1 MPIRVLVEDEGEW
14 EFPDDATDEEIVA
27 AINREQGL
35 GPRGIPPLP
44 PGFILDEPAGQV
56 PPPPPGFV
64 LDEERPRPRPAP
76 LVASHP
82 VGSPAGGA
90 ALPPPGNPLRE
101 AMLARRQAAG
111 GAGLAS
117 LGPEAVQAAGAAAAP
132 PLPQTQAPRVLEGT
146 PQALGAGLVDVAR
159 STAAM
164 PRVAAR
170 LGEGLA
176 DMVLGEAAGS
186 LVRKLG
192 EIAPQRIAGDFL
204 EEKLLKPASDFY
216 EGGEV
221 AQRDARDVPVG
232 EKLKE
237 PGWLLRQGLRQL
249 PQYAGSL
256 GSAGAKGASKLAR
269 LAAPFVME
277 AGETARNLEEYERQT
292 GEKLDNLAFGGAVV
306 GKGAVS
312 AGLELAGAEA
322 VLGKLA
328 KYAPAGIRRKL
339 GTTATKLLTGSP
351 GEGGTER
358 VQNLVG
364 NFAEMM
370 ATEKPSMRDLFERA
384 KTPEFWQALDEG
396 GAESQVLGSLL
407 GTAGSVGTAAGTV
420 RRAGR
425 IADARARTEAEAAW
439 RAEDPEGR
447 RTVPQQTIDAI
458 NDDVRALHNPETAD
472 EGLRRLKLETEA
484 LDARLQALR
493 PPGAT
498 RAPQA
503 AVVDP
508 EGRRVVPQA
517 TIDAINDDVRA
528 LVPGA
533 APRSGLLDDVL
544 SRTAQPNALGD
555 VLGATRRR
563 DQAEAQRQQRFR
575 AEQDAAERQRIAE
588 TPGAALRMVLGDAD
602 TVRPSE
608 RPGEPFL
615 EAEAGPRAG
624 QPRTVPTRAGAR
636 EETLESPEEA
646 DRSFLEGLGLTPE
659 QAREVGARMPTSD
672 DVTGYA
678 TARHHGPALERAQAW
693 AERTGQPA
701 QYVEIDVHNLGG
713 MNAALGHSGA
723 DRVLRGITQAVRS
736 QFPEEPGKR
745 VSFIRHGGD
754 ELSLVAAG
762 YTEDEVG
769 QRMAQAE
776 AAVAE
781 VIRAAGLSDIPHAK
795 GATDEAGRE
804 RRRGAG
810 IFWGAA
816 PIEPGSPLSRT
827 REVADFAV
835 EARKFTRRAEDVDR
849 KQAVP
854 SRNPAGPRPGGD
866 ATADLGGR
874 TSRPGSAPE
883 DARGERSEQVLEV
896 DRRAVASTEVGSLDR
911 TDPNTPTRARGGL
924 AAVADTLAEGESG
937 GARGTAGDTLY
948 ARGREAFRNRF
959 GEDAPGLDRF
969 LSLAEIV
976 RQEAP
981 DASHEE
987 AHEAALVL
995 LEEERRLAPRGA
1007 EVDAR
1012 AGAPHSRDARG
1023 VGALAEGASRTPG
1036 APREGLASRAVAR
1049 SVSRDPNPR
1058 ARGIP
1063 VRELAAAVARAEETW
1078 PAAPAIA
1085 VVRDE
1090 SELPLEVQESLGG
1103 AKVRGIYHG
1112 GRHDD
1117 TSSGTVFLL
1126 ADRVSSVAEAFET
1139 LVHELVGHA
1148 GVMAVLGPRAWKET
1162 VQGVLESRAGQ
1173 RMVAEWMDAHGK
1185 AYGFDLTTEAGKE
1198 GAVAETLAWIAERRL
1213 SSPTYSPP
1221 TFYRRILARLRLWLR
1236 GIGRRFGVTPD
1247 ALAWNED
1254 DVEALL
1260 VSAARRF
1267 EGGERAAGAGTWLS
1281 RASESEGTGE
1291 GPALSDAQ
1299 RRRVE
1304 ELVSRT
1310 RARLA
1315 ETDPRW
1321 RALGEDLAGEGREKP
1336 APLAFEDEVPTNP
1349 DAPTREAGRPDLA
1362 NPGLEEE
1369 GRRLV
1374 DRVDSTRTEAGEPTR
1389 RADAEV
1395 NAEADRRL
1403 ESDWEGERRALLAR
1417 GRQGAGLDDVET
1429 VAAKKIIS
1437 AEAFAAMK
1445 ALDVETLAETA
1456 ELIDAYRRTG
1466 TAQAQAFRQRRDE
1479 VRNPRERMAAFVA
1492 EAVLRPGEET
1502 SERIRTGTPAQRR
1515 EALKRHGEQAKA
1527 VLEKLRDRGIDVANL
1542 SDEDLADRFLVARV
1556 VREVAAARAD
1566 LSDKVFEYWS
1576 NAILSGPLTHIANVT
1591 GNTVSLAI
1599 EYGIQQPLEM
1609 ALGSVA
1615 GGGRSLAEGRALY
1628 GSVFRGVVRGARN
1641 AAEAFRTEQRALGEA
1656 GDPLAPDRLEARVA
1670 IGGRTGRAVRIPY
1683 RFLRAADEFYRG
1695 LIGEMEAAATAHG
1708 MARREG
1714 LSGEALEERMTAL
1727 LEDGESAAW
1736 QSASDRADLLTFQEE
1751 LGRFGRII
1759 LEARRKVPGLRYI
1772 LPFVTTP
1779 ANIFKTALRKSPAG
1793 AGRSLYLLSRRELSR
1808 DEAIRAGAE
1817 QLIGLGVI
1825 TLLAQGIGGG
1835 PDEEEP
1841 WITGTVPFRGS
1852 RKGERDLSE
1861 RTAPPLSVRIGRKW
1875 YGYGRLEPL
1884 ATWLGIT
1891 VDGLRGV
1898 KEAREGKEPDA
1909 VIGDAVK
1916 RFAGQL
1922 EDKTFLDGIGRI
1934 IRAIDDGRSA
1944 LRVVGD
1950 VAGGF
1955 VPALLRQPAQAL
1967 EGKVRESRAWGAGP
1981 SPKHEGERYESRL
1994 ARRIAER
2001 AAPFALEGTARVNAY
2016 GEDVEKPNRTFL
2028 GRLFSPVQR
2037 FDPET
2042 LPADVR
2048 RIDAAF
2054 RKWNEL
2060 NPDAAFYPPIPD
2072 PRWTRGGRTYFLS
2085 DEEYRTLLRRTG
2097 LTARRDL
2104 RKLLD
2109 DAGGMFG
2116 EEEIR
2121 KARKAFQRAAREARK
2136 SLKGPR
2142 ASGVEDE
2149 EGMR

>member
-90 ALPPPGNPLRE
+90 ALPPRVNPLRE
-101 AMLARRQAAG
+101 VLLARRQAAG
-111 GAGLAS
+111 GAPLAS
-117 LGPEAVQAAGAAAAP
+117 LGPEAVQDAGAAAAP
-132 PLPQTQAPRVLEGT
+132 PLPQTEGPGVLEGA

-159 STAAM
+159 SAAAM

-176 DMVLGEAAGS
+176 DQILGETAGAIA
-186 LVRKLG
+186 RKLG
-192 EIAPQRIAGDFL
+192 QIAPQRIVGDFL
-204 EEKLLKPASDFY
+204 EEKLMKPASDFY
-216 EGGEV
+216 EGGE
-221 AQRDARDVPVG
+221 AARRDARDVPVG

-237 PGWLLRQGLRQL
+237 PGWLLRQGLRQV
-249 PQYAGSL
+249 PQLATSL
-256 GSAGAKGASKLAR
+256 GSAGAANAPKLAR

-277 AGETARNLEEYERQT
+277 AGETARNLEEHEAAT
-292 GEKLDNLAFGGAVV
+292 GEKLGNLAFGGAVV
-306 GKGAVS
+306 GKGAVA

-322 VLGKLA
+322 ILGRLA
-328 KYAPAGIRRKL
+328 KYAPAAIRRKL
-339 GTTATKLLTGSP
+339 GTTATKLLSGSV

-358 VQNLVG
+358 AQNLVG

-407 GTAGSVGTAAGTV
+407 GTAGSVGTAAGTM

-425 IADARARTEAEAAW
+425 IEDARRRSEAEATW

-447 RTVPQQTIDAI
+447 RVVPPETIDAI
-458 NDDVRALHNPETAD
+458 NEGVRALQNPETAD
-472 EGLRRLKLETEA
+472 EGLRRLKLQTEA
-484 LDARLQALR
+484 LDARLQGLR
-493 PPGAT
+493 EPGAT
-498 RAPQA
+498 RAPEA
-503 AVVDP
+503 AAFDP
-508 EGRRVVPQA
+508 EGRRVVPPA
-517 TIDAINDDVRA
+517 TVDAINEGVRDLLRPETA
-528 LVPGA
+528 NERTARPPEATAAPVRRSELPSGGAESPLGAGPGA
-533 APRSGLLDDVL
+533 VTKTPR
-544 SRTAQPNALGD
+544 
-555 VLGATRRR
+555 
-563 DQAEAQRQQRFR
+563 
-575 AEQDAAERQRIAE
+575 
-588 TPGAALRMVLGDAD
+588 
-602 TVRPSE
+602 
-608 RPGEPFL
+608 L
-615 EAEAGPRAG
+615 EAESGSPEGEDGGA
-624 QPRTVPTRAGAR
+624 QRTRPHSLYARGR
-636 EETLESPEEA
+636 EENDPLESPEEA
-646 DRSFLEGLGLTPE
+646 DRSFLEGLGLSPE

-672 DVTGYA
+672 EVTGYA

-693 AERTGQPA
+693 AGRTGRPA

-723 DRVLRGITQAVRS
+723 DRVLRGITESVRA
-736 QFPEEPGKR
+736 QFPEEPGRR

-762 YTEDEVG
+762 YTEDEVV
-769 QRMAQAE
+769 QRMERAE

-781 VIRAAGLSDIPHAK
+781 VVRAAGLSDIPHAK

-816 PIEPGSPLSRT
+816 PIEPGSPLTRT

-874 TSRPGSAPE
+874 TGGPGSAPE
-883 DARGERSEQVLEV
+883 VAPGERTEEVLEA
-896 DRRAVASTEVGSLDR
+896 DRKALAGAESGRLNHTEPD
-911 TDPNTPTRARGGL
+911 TPTRVRGGFP
-924 AAVADTLAEGESG
+924 AVADRAAEGEDG
-937 GARGTAGDTLY
+937 GTRRTRPHTLY

-959 GEDAPGLDRF
+959 GEEAPGLDRF
-969 LSLAEIV
+969 LALAEMV

-981 DASHEE
+981 DASHED
-987 AHEAALVL
+987 ALEAALIL
-995 LEEERRLAPRGA
+995 LEEERRFAPRGA

-1012 AGAPHSRDARG
+1012 AGATHSRDARG
-1023 VGALAEGASRTPG
+1023 VGALAEGTSRTPG
-1036 APREGLASRAVAR
+1036 APREGFASRAVAR
-1049 SVSRDPNPR
+1049 SVSRDPSPR

-1090 SELPLEVQESLGG
+1090 SELPLEVQEVLGG

-1112 GRHDD
+1112 GRHGDP
-1117 TSSGTVFLL
+1117 SSGTVFLL

-1162 VQGVLESRAGQ
+1162 VRGVLESREG
-1173 RMVAEWMDAHGK
+1173 RRLVAEWMDGHGEP
-1185 AYGFDLTTEAGKE
+1185 YGFDLATEGGRE
-1198 GAVAETLAWIAERRL
+1198 GAVAETLAWIAERKL
-1213 SSPTYSPP
+1213 ASPTYTPP
-1221 TFYRRILARLRLWLR
+1221 TFYRRVLAKVRLWLR

-1247 ALAWNED
+1247 VLAWSEED
-1254 DVEALL
+1254 IDALL
-1260 VSAARRF
+1260 ASAARRF
-1267 EGGERAAGAGTWLS
+1267 EGGGRVEGSGTWLS
-1281 RASESEGTGE
+1281 RAPENGGAEE
-1291 GPALSDAQ
+1291 EPPLSDAQ
-1299 RRRVE
+1299 RRRVA

-1310 RARLA
+1310 RERLA

-1321 RALGEDLAGEGREKP
+1321 RTLGEDLAGEGRQRQDSP
-1336 APLAFEDEVPTNP
+1336 ALDDGDQTNP
-1349 DAPTREAGRPDLA
+1349 DTPSREEARPDLA

-1374 DRVDSTRTEAGEPTR
+1374 DRVDSARAEAGEPAR

-1403 ESDWEGERRALLAR
+1403 EADWEGERRALLAR

-1502 SERIRTGTPAQRR
+1502 SEKVRTGTAAQRR

-1591 GNTVSLAI
+1591 GNTVSLAV

-1609 ALGSVA
+1609 VLGSVA

-1670 IGGRTGRAVRIPY
+1670 IGGLTGRAVRIPY

-1708 MARREG
+1708 IARREG

-1751 LGRFGRII
+1751 LGRFGRIV
-1759 LEARRKVPGLRYI
+1759 LEARRKIPGLRYI
-1772 LPFVTTP
+1772 VPFVTTP

-1793 AGRSLYLLSRRELSR
+1793 AVRSLYLLSRRELSR

-1817 QLIGLGVI
+1817 QLIGLGVV

-1861 RTAPPLSVRIGRKW
+1861 RTAPPLSVRIGGKW

-1967 EGKVRESRAWGAGP
+1967 EEKVRESRAWGAGP

-2149 EGMR
+2149 EGVR

>member
-27 AINREQGL
+27 AINREMGS
-35 GPRGIPPLP
+35 GPRGLPPLP
-44 PGFILDEPAGQV
+44 PGFRLDDEPTEAGL
-56 PPPPPGFV
+56 PPLPPGFV
-64 LDEERPRPRPAP
+64 LDEVPRRPAP
-76 LVASHP
+76 APMVAEHSA
-82 VGSPAGGA
+82 GTPAGRP
-90 ALPPPGNPLRE
+90 ALPPPTNPLRV
-101 AMLARRQAAG
+101 ALLARRQAAG
-111 GAGLAS
+111 GAPLAS

-132 PLPQTQAPRVLEGT
+132 PLPQTEGPGLLEGT
-146 PQALGAGLVDVAR
+146 PQALGAGLVDVGR
-159 STAAM
+159 SAAAM

-176 DMVLGEAAGS
+176 DAVLGEAAGA

-192 EIAPQRIAGDFL
+192 EMAPQRVAGDFL
-204 EEKLLKPASDFY
+204 EEKLMKPASEFY
-216 EGGEV
+216 EGGE
-221 AQRDARDVPVG
+221 AARRDTREAPVS
-232 EKLKE
+232 EKLQE
-237 PGWLLRQGLRQL
+237 PGWLLRQGLRQV
-249 PQYAGSL
+249 PQLATSL
-256 GSAGAKGASKLAR
+256 GSAGATTAPKLAR

-277 AGETARNLEEYERQT
+277 AGETARNLEAHEEQT
-292 GEKLDNLAFGGAVV
+292 GEKLGNLAFGGAVV
-306 GKGAVS
+306 GKGAAA

-322 VLGKLA
+322 ILGRLA
-328 KYAPAGIRRKL
+328 KFAPAGVKKRI
-339 GTTATKLLTGSP
+339 GMTATKLVTGSL

-358 VQNLVG
+358 AQNLVG

-384 KTPEFWQALDEG
+384 KTAEFWQELDRG

-407 GTAGSVGTAAGTV
+407 GTGGSVATAAGTM

-425 IADARARTEAEAAW
+425 IGDARARSEAEATW

-447 RTVPQQTIDAI
+447 RTVPPETIDAI
-458 NDDVRALHNPETAD
+458 NEGVRALQNPETAD
-472 EGLRRLKLETEA
+472 EGLRKLKLQTEA
-484 LDARLQALR
+484 LDARLQGLR
-493 PPGAT
+493 EPGT
-498 RAPQA
+498 PRAPEARSPMPPPPAPPRGADEAIGRWKDEGSALDARLREIEARLGIPQP
-503 AVVDP
+503 P
-508 EGRRVVPQA
+508 EP
-517 TIDAINDDVRA
+517 
-528 LVPGA
+528 
-533 APRSGLLDDVL
+533 APR
-544 SRTAQPNALGD
+544 APHP
-555 VLGATRRR
+555 
-563 DQAEAQRQQRFR
+563 EAPASEKPAPF
-575 AEQDAAERQRIAE
+575 EGE
-588 TPGAALRMVLGDAD
+588 
-602 TVRPSE
+602 TVRLPGQARTPS
-608 RPGEPFL
+608 
-615 EAEAGPRAG
+615 
-624 QPRTVPTRAGAR
+624 TRAR
-636 EETLESPEEA
+636 EEEDAIETPEEA

-713 MNAALGHSGA
+713 MNAALGHAGA
-723 DRVLRGITQAVRS
+723 DRVLRGITQAVRT
-736 QFPEEPGKR
+736 QFPKEPGRR

-762 YTEDEVG
+762 YTEEEIDE
-769 QRMAQAE
+769 RMGR
-776 AAVAE
+776 AE
-781 VIRAAGLSDIPHAK
+781 VAVSEVVRGAGLSDIPHAK
-795 GATDEAGRE
+795 GATDETGRE

-810 IFWGAA
+810 IVWGAA
-816 PIEPGSPLSRT
+816 PIEPGVPLSRT

-854 SRNPAGPRPGGD
+854 SRYPAGPRPGGD
-866 ATADLGGR
+866 ATPDRGGR
-874 TSRPGSAPE
+874 ASGPGGTPE
-883 DARGERSEQVLEV
+883 EARGERATEGPAT
-896 DRRAVASTEVGSLDR
+896 DRGPRPGTDAGGVVRGPRQTAARAREADAETGSPEGEDGGAQRSSAGREDR
-911 TDPNTPTRARGGL
+911 TDPNTPTRAR
-924 AAVADTLAEGESG
+924 
-937 GARGTAGDTLY
+937 
-948 ARGREAFRNRF
+948 EAFGRRF
-959 GEDAPGLDRF
+959 GEDAPGFDRF
-969 LSLAEIV
+969 LALAEMV

-981 DASHEE
+981 DASLEE
-987 AHEAALVL
+987 AHEAASVL
-995 LEEERRLAPRGA
+995 LEEERKLAPRGA
-1007 EVDAR
+1007 DVDAR
-1012 AGAPHSRDARG
+1012 AGAPHPGDARA
-1023 VGALAEGASRTPG
+1023 VRAVAERAGRAEG
-1036 APREGLASRAVAR
+1036 APREVAPSRAVAR
-1049 SVSRDPNPR
+1049 SAARDPNPG

-1078 PAAPAIA
+1078 PAAPEIA

-1090 SELPLEVQESLGG
+1090 SELPLEVQQALGG
-1103 AKVRGIYHG
+1103 ARVRGIYHG
-1112 GRHDD
+1112 GRHGDP
-1117 TSSGTVFLL
+1117 SSGTVFLL

-1148 GVMAVLGPRAWKET
+1148 GVMAVLGPRGWRET
-1162 VQGVLESRAGQ
+1162 VRGVLESREG
-1173 RMVAEWMDAHGK
+1173 RRLVKEWMDGPGAVY
-1185 AYGFDLTTEAGKE
+1185 AFDLETEAGRE
-1198 GAVAETLAWIAERRL
+1198 GAVAETVAWIAERRL
-1213 SSPTYSPP
+1213 SSPSYTPP
-1221 TFYRRILARLRLWLR
+1221 AFYRRVLAKVRLWLR
-1236 GIGRRFGVTPD
+1236 GLGRRFGITPEV
-1247 ALAWNED
+1247 LAWNEED
-1254 DVEALL
+1254 IDALL
-1260 VSAARRF
+1260 ASAARRL
-1267 EGGERAAGAGTWLS
+1267 EDGPRAGGMGTWY
-1281 RASESEGTGE
+1281 AKDGEAAPPVPES
-1291 GPALSDAQ
+1291 ALSEAQ
-1299 RRRVE
+1299 RRRVA

-1310 RARLA
+1310 RERLA

-1321 RALGEDLAGEGREKP
+1321 RVLGE
-1336 APLAFEDEVPTNP
+1336 EVARGNQTNP
-1349 DAPTREAGRPDLA
+1349 DTPTRAGEDRTNPDTLTREGGRPDLA

-1369 GRRLV
+1369 GRGLV
-1374 DRVDSTRTEAGEPTR
+1374 DRVDSARTEAEEPIR

-1403 ESDWEGERRALLAR
+1403 EADWEGERRALLTR

-1445 ALDVETLAETA
+1445 ARDVETLAETA

-1479 VRNPRERMAAFVA
+1479 VKSPRERMAAFVA

-1502 SERIRTGTPAQRR
+1502 AERMRTGTPAQRR
-1515 EALKRHGEQAKA
+1515 EALRRHGEQAKA
-1527 VLEKLRDRGIDVANL
+1527 VLEKLRERGIDVAEL

-1566 LSDKVFEYWS
+1566 LSDKVFEYWA

-1591 GNTVSLAI
+1591 GNTVSLAV

-1641 AAEAFRTEQRALGEA
+1641 AAEAFQTEQRALGEA

-1708 MARREG
+1708 IARREG
-1714 LSGEALEERMTAL
+1714 LTGEALEERMTAL

-1736 QSASDRADLLTFQEE
+1736 QSASDRADLLTFQDE
-1751 LGRFGRII
+1751 LGRFGRIV
-1759 LEARRKVPGLRYI
+1759 LEARRKIPGLRYI

-1793 AGRSLYLLSRRELSR
+1793 AVRSLYLLSRRELSR
-1808 DEAIRAGAE
+1808 DEAIRTGAE
-1817 QLIGLGVI
+1817 QLIGLGVVA
-1825 TLLAQGIGGG
+1825 LLAEGIGGG
-1835 PDEEEP
+1835 ADEEEP

-1852 RKGERDLSE
+1852 RKGERNLAE
-1861 RTAPPLSVRIGRKW
+1861 RTAPPLSVRIGGRW

-1898 KEAREGKEPDA
+1898 KEARGGKEPDA
-1909 VIGDAVK
+1909 VIGDALK

-1922 EDKTFLDGIGRI
+1922 EDKTFLDGVGRI

-1955 VPALLRQPAQAL
+1955 VPSLLRQPAQAL

-2001 AAPFALEGTARVNAY
+2001 AAPFAFEGTPRVNAY

-2028 GRLFSPVQR
+2028 GRLLSPVQR
-2037 FDPET
+2037 FDPES

-2054 RKWNEL
+2054 RSWNEK
-2060 NPDAAFYPPIPD
+2060 NPDAAFYPPLPD
-2072 PRWTRGGRTYFLS
+2072 PRWTRGGRTYYLS

-2097 LTARRDL
+2097 ILARKRL
-2104 RKLLD
+2104 RSLLD
-2109 DAGGMFG
+2109 DAGGAFG
-2116 EEEIR
+2116 EEEIG

-2149 EGMR
+2149 EARP